1 MAFNIVGFEN
11 VEQNNLNDIKV
22 AVRVG
27 VVFVFEQ

>member
-1 MAFNIVGFEN
+1 MVFNIAGFEN
-11 VEQNNLNDIKV
+11 VEQNNLNDIEL